1 MVKYGGKNQP
11 GQNLIGLIACS
22 DDANAYCVFLLYYSF
37 AANVRRSSGSLIA
50 VRQVVTYTSIGHS
63 NTVEYGTNQLLF
75 FMKILL
81 VEDEERL
88 ASFIRKGMS
97 AEGYEVEIAYDGRTG
112 LSLFR
117 RDVYDIIILDVNLP
131 QMNGFDLCKLIRSE
145 NEAVPVLMLT
155 ALDSMADKSDGF
167 NAGADD
173 YLAKPFE
180 FQELLL
186 RIRAL
191 TRRNGSKPKQVL
203 RLVDLELNLDAKT
216 VTRAGKRIDLTTR
229 EYALME
235 YLMLNKGR
243 IISRMD
249 ISERVWSLNFDSH
262 TNVIDVYI
270 SYLRKKID
278 KGFSPKLLHTIVG
291 MGYVLRED

>member
-1 MVKYGGKNQP
+1 
-11 GQNLIGLIACS
+11 
-22 DDANAYCVFLLYYSF
+22 
-37 AANVRRSSGSLIA
+37 
-50 VRQVVTYTSIGHS
+50 
-63 NTVEYGTNQLLF
+63 
-75 FMKILL
+75 MKILL

-97 AEGYEVEIAYDGRTG
+97 AEGYEVEVAYDGRVG

-117 RDVYDIIILDVNLP
+117 RDVYDIILLDVNLP
-131 QMNGFDLCKLIRSE
+131 QINGFELCRLIRSE
-145 NEAVPVLMLT
+145 NETVPVLMLT
-155 ALDSMADKSDGF
+155 ALDSLADKSDGF

-186 RIRAL
+186 RVRAL
-191 TRRNGSKPKQVL
+191 TRRSGNRPKQIL
-203 RLVDLELNLDAKT
+203 RLADLELNLDAKT
-216 VTRAGKRIDLTTR
+216 LTRAGQRIDLTTR

-235 YLMLNKGR
+235 YLMLNKGK
-243 IISRMD
+243 IISRVD
-249 ISERVWSLNFDSH
+249 ISERVWNLNFDSN

-291 MGYVLRED
+291 MGYVLREE

>member
-1 MVKYGGKNQP
+1 
-11 GQNLIGLIACS
+11 
-22 DDANAYCVFLLYYSF
+22 
-37 AANVRRSSGSLIA
+37 
-50 VRQVVTYTSIGHS
+50 
-63 NTVEYGTNQLLF
+63 
-75 FMKILL
+75 MKILL

-97 AEGYEVEIAYDGRTG
+97 AEGYEVEVAYDGRTG

-117 RDVYDIIILDVNLP
+117 RDDYDIIILDVNLP
-131 QMNGFDLCKLIRSE
+131 QINGFELCGLIRSE
-145 NEAVPVLMLT
+145 NETVPVLMLT
-155 ALDSMADKSDGF
+155 ALDSLADKSDGF

-173 YLAKPFE
+173 YMAKPFE

-186 RIRAL
+186 RVRAL
-191 TRRNGSKPKQVL
+191 TRRNGSKQKQIL
-203 RLVDLELNLDAKT
+203 RLADLELNLDTKT

-235 YLMLNKGR
+235 YLMLNKGK
-243 IISRMD
+243 IISRID
-249 ISERVWSLNFDSH
+249 ISERVWNLNFDYN

-278 KGFSPKLLHTIVG
+278 KGYSPKLLHTIVG

>member
-1 MVKYGGKNQP
+1 
-11 GQNLIGLIACS
+11 
-22 DDANAYCVFLLYYSF
+22 
-37 AANVRRSSGSLIA
+37 
-50 VRQVVTYTSIGHS
+50 
-63 NTVEYGTNQLLF
+63 
-75 FMKILL
+75 MKILL

-97 AEGYEVEIAYDGRTG
+97 AEGYDVEIAYDGRIG
-112 LSLFR
+112 LSLFHK
-117 RDVYDIIILDVNLP
+117 DSYDTIILDVNLP
-131 QMNGFDLCKLIRSE
+131 HINGFELCRLIRSE
-145 NEAVPVLMLT
+145 NETVPVLMLT
-155 ALDSMADKSDGF
+155 ALDSLADKSEGF

-191 TRRNGSKPKQVL
+191 TRRHTSKQKQL
-203 RLVDLELNLDAKT
+203 LQLADLELNLDTQT

-235 YLMLNKGR
+235 YLMQNKGK
-243 IISRMD
+243 IISRVD
-249 ISERVWSLNFDSH
+249 ISERVWNLNFDSN

-291 MGYVLRED
+291 MGYVLREG

>member
-1 MVKYGGKNQP
+1 
-11 GQNLIGLIACS
+11 
-22 DDANAYCVFLLYYSF
+22 
-37 AANVRRSSGSLIA
+37 
-50 VRQVVTYTSIGHS
+50 
-63 NTVEYGTNQLLF
+63 
-75 FMKILL
+75 MKILL

-117 RDVYDIIILDVNLP
+117 RDIYDIILLDVNLP
-131 QMNGFDLCKLIRSE
+131 QMNGFELCRLIRSE
-145 NEAVPVLMLT
+145 NETVPVLMLT

-186 RIRAL
+186 RLRAL
-191 TRRNGSKPKQVL
+191 TRRNSGTGQKSIL
-203 RLVDLELNLDAKT
+203 RLADLELNIDAKT
-216 VTRAGKRIDLTTR
+216 VARAGKRVDLTTR

-235 YLMLNKGR
+235 YLMLNKGK
-243 IISRMD
+243 IISRVD
-249 ISERVWSLNFDSH
+249 ISERVWSLNFDSN

>member
-1 MVKYGGKNQP
+1 
-11 GQNLIGLIACS
+11 
-22 DDANAYCVFLLYYSF
+22 
-37 AANVRRSSGSLIA
+37 
-50 VRQVVTYTSIGHS
+50 
-63 NTVEYGTNQLLF
+63 
-75 FMKILL
+75 MKILL

-97 AEGYEVEIAYDGRTG
+97 AEGYEVEVAFDGRTG

-117 RDVYDIIILDVNLP
+117 RDIYDIILLDVNLP
-131 QMNGFDLCKLIRSE
+131 QMNGFELCRVIRSE

-186 RIRAL
+186 RVRAL
-191 TRRNGSKPKQVL
+191 TRRSGFRQKQIL
-203 RLVDLELNLDAKT
+203 RLADLELNLDTKT

-235 YLMLNKGR
+235 YMMLNKGK
-243 IISRMD
+243 IISRVD
-249 ISERVWSLNFDSH
+249 ISERVWGLNFDTN

-278 KGFSPKLLHTIVG
+278 KDFSPKLLHTIVG

>member
-1 MVKYGGKNQP
+1 
-11 GQNLIGLIACS
+11 
-22 DDANAYCVFLLYYSF
+22 
-37 AANVRRSSGSLIA
+37 
-50 VRQVVTYTSIGHS
+50 
-63 NTVEYGTNQLLF
+63 
-75 FMKILL
+75 MKILL

-88 ASFIRKGMS
+88 ASFIRKGML
-97 AEGYEVEIAYDGRTG
+97 AEGYEVIVAYDGRTG

-117 RDVYDIIILDVNLP
+117 KDIYDIIILDVNLP
-131 QMNGFDLCKLIRSE
+131 QMNGFELCQVIRSE

-155 ALDSMADKSDGF
+155 ALDSLADKSDGF
-167 NAGADD
+167 HAGADD

-186 RIRAL
+186 RLRAL
-191 TRRNGSKPKQVL
+191 TRRNGPKQTQVL
-203 RLVDLELNLDAKT
+203 RLADLELNLDTKSVA
-216 VTRAGKRIDLTTR
+216 RAGKRIDLTTR
-229 EYALME
+229 EYALLE

-243 IISRMD
+243 IISRVD
-249 ISERVWSLNFDSH
+249 ISERVWGLNFDTT

-278 KGFSPKLLHTIVG
+278 KGFSCKLLHTIVG

>member
-1 MVKYGGKNQP
+1 MVFKVREPAQP
-11 GQNLIGLIACS
+11 TPQQ
-22 DDANAYCVFLLYYSF
+22 Y
-37 AANVRRSSGSLIA
+37 R
-50 VRQVVTYTSIGHS
+50 
-63 NTVEYGTNQLLF
+63 
-75 FMKILL
+75 FMRILL

-88 ASFIRKGMS
+88 ASFIRKGIG
-97 AEGYEVEIAYDGRTG
+97 AEGYEVDVAYDGRTG
-112 LSLFR
+112 LTLFCQ
-117 RDVYDIIILDVNLP
+117 DIYDLIILDVNLP
-131 QMNGFDLCKLIRSE
+131 QINGFELCQRIRQE

-155 ALDSMADKSDGF
+155 ALDSLANKSDGF

-191 TRRNGSKPKQVL
+191 TRRNGAKQQQVL
-203 RLVDLELNLDAKT
+203 RLCDLELNLDAKSL
-216 VTRAGKRIDLTTR
+216 TRAGKRIDLTTR
-229 EYALME
+229 EYALIE
-235 YLMLNKGR
+235 YLMLNKGK
-243 IISRMD
+243 IISRVD
-249 ISERVWSLNFDSH
+249 ISERVWNLNFDTS
-262 TNVIDVYI
+262 TNIIDVYI

>member
-1 MVKYGGKNQP
+1 
-11 GQNLIGLIACS
+11 
-22 DDANAYCVFLLYYSF
+22 
-37 AANVRRSSGSLIA
+37 
-50 VRQVVTYTSIGHS
+50 
-63 NTVEYGTNQLLF
+63 
-75 FMKILL
+75 MKILV

-97 AEGYEVEIAYDGRTG
+97 AEGYEVEVAYDGRTG

-131 QMNGFDLCKLIRSE
+131 QLNGFELCRLIRSE
-145 NEAVPVLMLT
+145 NEGVAVLMLT
-155 ALDSMADKSDGF
+155 ALDSLADKSDGF

-186 RIRAL
+186 RVRAL

-203 RLVDLELNLDAKT
+203 RLADLELNLDTKT

-235 YLMLNKGR
+235 YLMLNKGKT
-243 IISRMD
+243 ISRVD
-249 ISERVWSLNFDSH
+249 ISERVWSLNFDSS

-278 KGFSPKLLHTIVG
+278 KDFSPKLLHTIVG

>member
-1 MVKYGGKNQP
+1 
-11 GQNLIGLIACS
+11 
-22 DDANAYCVFLLYYSF
+22 
-37 AANVRRSSGSLIA
+37 
-50 VRQVVTYTSIGHS
+50 
-63 NTVEYGTNQLLF
+63 
-75 FMKILL
+75 MKILL

-97 AEGYEVEIAYDGRTG
+97 AEGYEVEVAYDGRTG

-117 RDVYDIIILDVNLP
+117 RDEYDIIILDVNLP
-131 QMNGFDLCKLIRSE
+131 QINGFELCRLIRSE
-145 NEAVPVLMLT
+145 NETVPVLILT
-155 ALDSMADKSDGF
+155 ALDSLADKSDGF

-186 RIRAL
+186 RLRAL
-191 TRRNGSKPKQVL
+191 TRRNGSKQKQIL
-203 RLVDLELNLDAKT
+203 RLADLEVNVDAKT
-216 VTRAGKRIDLTTR
+216 VIRAGKRIDLTTR

-235 YLMLNKGR
+235 YMILNKGK
-243 IISRMD
+243 IISRVD
-249 ISERVWSLNFDSH
+249 ISERVWSLNFDNYS
-262 TNVIDVYI
+262 NVIDVYI

-291 MGYVLRED
+291 MGYVLREG

>member
-1 MVKYGGKNQP
+1 
-11 GQNLIGLIACS
+11 
-22 DDANAYCVFLLYYSF
+22 
-37 AANVRRSSGSLIA
+37 
-50 VRQVVTYTSIGHS
+50 
-63 NTVEYGTNQLLF
+63 
-75 FMKILL
+75 MKILV

-88 ASFIRKGMS
+88 ASFIRKGIA
-97 AEGYEVEIAYDGRTG
+97 AEGYEVEVAYDGRTG

-117 RDVYDIIILDVNLP
+117 RDSYDIIILDVNLP
-131 QMNGFDLCKLIRSE
+131 QMNGFDLCRAIRSE

-167 NAGADD
+167 HAGADD

-186 RIRAL
+186 RLRAL

-203 RLVDLELNLDAKT
+203 RLADLELNLDSKT

-229 EYALME
+229 EHALIE
-235 YLMLNKGR
+235 YLMLNKGK
-243 IISRMD
+243 IISRVD
-249 ISERVWSLNFDSH
+249 ISERVWSLDFDNNS
-262 TNVIDVYI
+262 NVIDVYI

-278 KGFSPKLLHTIVG
+278 KDFSPKLLHTIVG